1 MDLLIN
7 GFVSFF
13 TLKYFFACFVGVF
26 LGTIVGVLPGLGPA
40 TTMAL
45 MLPFTLMHGPMFGLI
60 MLTGILCGAFYG
72 GSTTS
77 ILVNI
82 PGEAA
87 SVVTCIDGYQMAQ
100 KGRGGAALA
109 LVAVGSFIA
118 MQIGIV
124 GLQVFAPMLA
134 RVALAFGPPEYFTL
148 MVMAFI
154 ILSNLSGDS
163 PVRGYSMFCLGLF
176 LGIVG
181 LDPLSSIPRFIFG
194 YDDLMSGIEFLPVAV
209 GVFGISEIFFL
220 SMKPYVPPSVK
231 KVRFKELY
239 PNKKEIRRSIFP
251 TLRGSVLGFFVGLLP
266 GPSAVISTFL
276 SYALEK
282 RLSKHPEEFGHGAVE
297 GVVAPESAN
306 NSTAVSS
313 LITLLTLGLPFTP
326 SGAVLYA
333 GLVMQN
339 VEPGPLLFQNSPE
352 IFWTLIAALYI
363 GNIMLL
369 VLNLPLVGFFAR
381 LATLRPQVLMP
392 FICIICLF
400 GVYSVRNNLFDVWA
414 MIFFGIAGV
423 FFRKWNYPIA
433 PLVIGV
439 ILGPMTENN
448 LRKMLMGFRGNLS
461 MIFDRP
467 IALVFLSVAL
477 AVIVFKVFNY
487 FVARNS
493 GPEKHGKLPLT
504 ER

>member
-7 GFVSFF
+7 GFVNFF
-13 TLKYFFACFVGVF
+13 SIKYLFACFVGVF

-45 MLPFTLMHGPMFGLI
+45 MLPFTLMQGPMFGLI

-124 GLQVFAPMLA
+124 GMQVFAPMLA
-134 RVALAFGPPEYFTL
+134 RVALAFGPPEYFAL
-148 MVMAFI
+148 MLMAAI

-163 PVRGYSMFCLGLF
+163 PIRGYLMFCLGLF

-181 LDPLSSIPRFIFG
+181 LDPLTSIPRFTFG
-194 YDDLMSGIEFLPVAV
+194 YNDLMSGIEFLPVAV
-209 GVFGISEIFFL
+209 GVFGISEVLFL
-220 SMKPYVPPSVK
+220 SIKPYIPPNVK

-239 PNKKEIRRSIFP
+239 PNKEEIRRSIFP
-251 TLRGSVLGFFVGLLP
+251 TLRGSILGFFVGLLP
-266 GPSAVISTFL
+266 GPAAVISTFL
-276 SYALEK
+276 SYSLEK
-282 RLSKHPEEFGHGAVE
+282 RVSQHPEEFGHGAVE

-306 NSTAVSS
+306 NSAAVSA
-313 LITLLTLGLPFTP
+313 LIPLLTLGLPFSP
-326 SGAVLYA
+326 SAAVLFA

-339 VEPGPLLFQNSPE
+339 VEPGPLLFQNTPE

-363 GNIMLL
+363 GNVMLL
-369 VLNLPLVGFFAR
+369 ILNLPLVGFFGR

-392 FICIICLF
+392 FICIICLL
-400 GVYSVRNNLFDVWA
+400 GIYSVRNNFFDVWA

-423 FFRKWNYPIA
+423 FFRNWHYPIA

-439 ILGPMTENN
+439 ILGPMTENSF
-448 LRKMLMGFRGNLS
+448 RKTLMGFRGNLYF
-461 MIFDRP
+461 IFDRP
-467 IALVFLSVAL
+467 IALVFLGVTL
-477 AVIVFKVFNY
+477 AIVVFKILSY
-487 FVARNS
+487 FIARYS
-493 GPEKHGKLPLT
+493 ATRETQKSPHT
-504 ER
+504 